1 MIRKIG
7 MLKMLL
13 AGLIKSYK
21 ECGLGLEHSVGR
33 CSDETTSKVQ

>member
-13 AGLIKSYK
+13 TELIKSYK
-21 ECGLGLEHSVGR
+21 EHGLGFEHSVGR
-33 CSDETTSKVQ
+33 CSDETTSKLH